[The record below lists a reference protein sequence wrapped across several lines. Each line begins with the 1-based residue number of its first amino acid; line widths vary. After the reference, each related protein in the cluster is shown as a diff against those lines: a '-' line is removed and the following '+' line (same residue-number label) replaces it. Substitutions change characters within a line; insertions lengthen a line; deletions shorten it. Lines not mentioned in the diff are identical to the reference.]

1 MMPEKFRH
9 VDVRDHFPAYR
20 ENKVLRFSRL
30 FPIKAA
36 NKPKTWRN
44 LRRKYDKEAL
54 AKGPDAVPTSVARD
68 FSQPAFP
75 EPPTDPKFYV
85 EDQAV
90 RFHRPAAD
98 KSEDV
103 DDDQDMKNKY
113 DNRVKP
119 TDWRTGPAQYWYDML
134 NVPDKA
140 EDFDYNLK
148 MAVES
153 IENEAGN
160 GLKKE
165 PQPRPKMSLDAE
177 IEVCF
182 NSKEEGI
189 GTGTCNFV
197 RSGGNR

>member
-1 MMPEKFRH
+1 MSTPEFPAATAPSQPKSPVKPSPPSPPVVRPLAAMMPEKFRH

-44 LRRKYDKEAL
+44 LRRKFEKEAL
-54 AKGPDAVPTSVARD
+54 VKGPDAVPTSVARD

-103 DDDQDMKNKY
+103 DDDPGLATNSIFFCFLFVKNH
-113 DNRVKP
+113 
-119 TDWRTGPAQYWYDML
+119 
-134 NVPDKA
+134 
-140 EDFDYNLK
+140 
-148 MAVES
+148 
-153 IENEAGN
+153 
-160 GLKKE
+160 
-165 PQPRPKMSLDAE
+165 
-177 IEVCF
+177 
-182 NSKEEGI
+182 
-189 GTGTCNFV
+189 
-197 RSGGNR
+197 